1 MYNARHNLVIG
12 FHGCDEKVQTSLLNQ
27 PNKIKVSDKPYDC
40 LGHGIY
46 FWENNY
52 DRALQW
58 AKAKEKKGEIDK
70 AAVIGAVLSLD
81 HCLDLT
87 DTNFIN
93 LLITYFELMR
103 TEYNRINKILP
114 TNKDVKG
121 DKNKD
126 LLLRDLDCAVIEFM
140 HQRIAEEI
148 EADTINGR
156 FSNYRHF
163 DSARGLFTEGGP
175 AFPGAGVQKKN
186 HIQIC
191 IRNPNCIKGFFL
203 PRRQVTFP

>member
-1 MYNARHNLVIG
+1 MYNSRNNLIIG
-12 FHGCDEKVQTSLLNQ
+12 FHGCDEKIQAALLNN
-27 PNKIKVSDKPYDC
+27 PNKIQASNKPYDW

-52 DRALQW
+52 DRAFQW
-58 AKAKEKKGEIDK
+58 AKEKERRGAISK

-81 HCLDLT
+81 YCLDLT

-93 LLITYFELMR
+93 LLTTYFELVDA
-103 TEYNRINKILP
+103 EYKLIGKALPENKNI
-114 TNKDVKG
+114 KE

-140 HQRIAEEI
+140 HQKIAEEI
-148 EADTINGR
+148 DKDIRAKGYTD
-156 FSNYRHF
+156 FKAF

-175 AFPGAGVQKKN
+175 AFPGAGIQKKN

-191 IRNPNCIKGFFL
+191 IRNNNCIKGFFL
-203 PRRQVTFP
+203 PRKSVKFP

>member
-1 MYNARHNLVIG
+1 MYNSRNNLIIG
-12 FHGCDEKVQTSLLNQ
+12 FHGCDEKVQTSLLTQ
-27 PNKIKVSDKPYDC
+27 PNKIKVSDKPYDW

-52 DRALQW
+52 ERALQW
-58 AKAKEKKGEIDK
+58 ARDKEKRGDITK

-81 HCLDLT
+81 YCLDLT

-93 LLITYFELMR
+93 LLTDYFELMSD
-103 TEYNRINKILP
+103 EYVLINKALP
-114 TNKDVKG
+114 QNKDIKQ

-140 HQRIAEEI
+140 HQRISEEI
-148 EADTINGR
+148 DKEIKAKGFTEYKN
-156 FSNYRHF
+156 F

-175 AFPGAGVQKKN
+175 AFPGAGIQKKN

-191 IRNPNCIKGFFL
+191 IRNGNCIKGFFL
-203 PRRQVTFP
+203 PRKDTKFP